1 MTLFSFSFLEEIM
14 KSQNALIS
22 PHNIANGKLFSV
34 IIVRIKYFQL
44 KAVTGLNVAIWVVYD
59 CGTSCYS
66 NFQASSCISCVGD
79 SYDTCGGCFYH
90 LQQEKP
96 R

>member
-1 MTLFSFSFLEEIM
+1 M

-44 KAVTGLNVAIWVVYD
+44 KAVAGLNVYGWYTIVVLAATA
-59 CGTSCYS
+59 TSKHPIVSVVLVTPTTHAVAVSIAY
-66 NFQASSCISCVGD
+66 NKKKQGEFFVASV
-79 SYDTCGGCFYH
+79 
-90 LQQEKP
+90 
-96 R
+96 